1 MQLSERTVLKKISN
15 NGKALS
21 NISSNNSSLR
31 GEGVMVNK
39 QVRNIIIHLVK
50 PTVSDTSIP
59 DKINELHVEIIRRR
73 LDQNNLTAEQKI
85 AVIDQIIENLKS
97 RETAG
102 IIT

>member
-1 MQLSERTVLKKISN
+1 MQLLEKNVLRKTSN

-21 NISSNNSSLR
+21 NISSSNSGLR

-39 QVRNIIIHLVK
+39 QVRKIVMHLIE
-50 PTVSDTSIP
+50 PPESNTSIP
-59 DKINELHVEIIRRR
+59 DKINELHVEIIKRR
-73 LDQNNLTAEQKI
+73 LEQNGLTAEQKI
-85 AVIDQIIENLKS
+85 VVIDQIIENLKS